1 MVAGGVLLAQHRD
14 VMVGAVHGRAH
25 QVGRAGVNADVLLVN
40 MLLVQH
46 GGDKCAVGCQ
56 HEAAHLGEDGDIT
69 HAGGHQNLL
78 KLLAHAL
85 ADGSNVVAALV
96 GAVGNTDAARK
107 VDELD
112 FCAGALV
119 QADGQLK
126 QDSGQLRVI
135 VVSHGV
141 AGQEGVDA
149 ELLGTGSH
157 QPGVS
162 LGHLILAHA
171 VLGVAGI
178 VHDTVAQL
186 EHTARV
192 EAAADGLGHARDL
205 FKERNVGQV
214 VQIDVRAE
222 VVGFLHVLRR
232 RVVGGK
238 HDVAALE
245 AAGLAHQQL
254 SIAGAVDAAAL
265 FLQNLQQVG
274 VGRGLD
280 GKVFLEALVPA
291 ERSVDPAGVL
301 ADTLFVIEVERG
313 GNIGGDL
320 LRLGKGNKRLFLR
333 HDGLSFPFICFV

>member
-1 MVAGGVLLAQHRD
+1 MA
-14 VMVGAVHGRAH
+14 
-25 QVGRAGVNADVLLVN
+25 
-40 MLLVQH
+40 
-46 GGDKCAVGCQ
+46 
-56 HEAAHLGEDGDIT
+56 T
-69 HAGGHQNLL
+69 SPHAGGHQNLL
-78 KLLAHAL
+78 KLLPDTL
-85 ADGSNVVAALV
+85 ADGGNVVAALV
-96 GAVGNTDAARK
+96 GAVGNADAARK

-119 QADGQLK
+119 QADGQFK
-126 QDSGQLRVI
+126 QDTGQLRVI

-157 QPGVS
+157 QFCVC

-171 VLGVAGI
+171 VLGITGV

-222 VVGFLHVLRR
+222 VVGFLHVLRG

-238 HDVAALE
+238 
-245 AAGLAHQQL
+245 
-254 SIAGAVDAAAL
+254 
-265 FLQNLQQVG
+265 
-274 VGRGLD
+274 
-280 GKVFLEALVPA
+280 
-291 ERSVDPAGVL
+291 
-301 ADTLFVIEVERG
+301 T
-313 GNIGGDL
+313 
-320 LRLGKGNKRLFLR
+320 
-333 HDGLSFPFICFV
+333 

>member
-1 MVAGGVLLAQHRD
+1 MQT
-14 VMVGAVHGRAH
+14 
-25 QVGRAGVNADVLLVN
+25 N
-40 MLLVQH
+40 
-46 GGDKCAVGCQ
+46 
-56 HEAAHLGEDGDIT
+56 
-69 HAGGHQNLL
+69 
-78 KLLAHAL
+78 
-85 ADGSNVVAALV
+85 
-96 GAVGNTDAARK
+96 
-107 VDELD
+107 
-112 FCAGALV
+112 
-119 QADGQLK
+119 GQLK
-126 QDSGQLRVI
+126 QDTGQLGVI
-135 VVSHGV
+135 VIGDGV
-141 AGQEGVDA
+141 AGQEGVDT

-265 FLQNLQQVG
+265 LLQNLQQVG

-280 GKVFLEALVPA
+280 GEIFFKALVPT
-291 ERSVDPAGVL
+291 ERSVDPCGRSRGSPFHRKGGTGWEYRRVSFAW
-301 ADTLFVIEVERG
+301 ARVINGFFCGMMV
-313 GNIGGDL
+313 
-320 LRLGKGNKRLFLR
+320 
-333 HDGLSFPFICFV
+333 FPFPLYTSYRLIIYGL